1 MTSRAPSRKTTADV
15 LGRFECLAVARLA
28 RLANETDGRRI
39 EVFTHVVRAVQEG
52 HGCLTSALFAENA
65 DVSLAVAA
73 ERLADAAES
82 KLVAR
87 VTLAMEGAPGVVP
100 FVADEQ
106 GRLYLG
112 RHFDHQQALAR
123 RVLEVAASSV
133 DTPFTPDPTLAGKLF
148 PDGDSPSRDA
158 AFRVATNAFT
168 VLTGG
173 PGTGKTSTVVKVL
186 ALFAAA
192 ALAEGRRPPP
202 AVLLAPTG
210 KAAAR
215 LSESIGQ
222 ALARLDLPDEL
233 RAAIETHSSTV
244 HRALGVKREGGF
256 RHGPS
261 RPLEAGIVVLDE
273 ASMVDLA
280 LMRALFDAVPNGARL
295 VVLGDRDQLA
305 SVEAGSVLA
314 DLCDAAEAEG
324 SRIAG
329 SLITLTKSHR
339 FSAGS
344 GIGRLAR
351 AIRDGDAE
359 EALAAFAD
367 PACADVELGPSVD
380 ARDALPSELLGLVDD
395 GYGPLGRANDEE
407 ALAQLSRFRVLTP
420 VRRGALGVEGLGA
433 RIGAALGRPVGARLL
448 RGTPVLVLE
457 NAPEVGLSNG
467 DVGVVVEV
475 GTRGEEVVFDG
486 PRRLGRSRLP
496 RHEPSFAMSIH
507 KSQGSEFDVVAV
519 VLPEHSPLST
529 RELLYTA
536 VTRAKSRVVVF
547 ASPQAIASAIGRR
560 IVRASGLA
568 DALKG
573 SR

>member
-1 MTSRAPSRKTTADV
+1 MTSHTPSVVPAPVDV
-15 LGRFECLAVARLA
+15 LGPFERLVVARLA
-28 RLANETDGRRI
+28 RIANESDAARI
-39 EVFTHVVRAVQEG
+39 EVFAHVVRAVQEG
-52 HGCLTSALFAENA
+52 HGCLTAALFAENA
-65 DVSLAVAA
+65 GVSVEIA
-73 ERLADAAES
+73 EARLADAAES
-82 KLVAR
+82 TLAR
-87 VTLAMEGAPGVVP
+87 PVTLAMPCAPDVTP

-112 RHFDHQQALAR
+112 RHFDHQQALAL
-123 RVLEVAASSV
+123 RVREVAQSSV
-133 DTPFTPDPTLAGKLF
+133 AHPYSPDAALLERLF
-148 PDGDSPSRDA
+148 PDGDTPSRRA
-158 AFRVATNAFT
+158 ALRVAQSALT

-186 ALFAAA
+186 ALTAAA
-192 ALAEGRRPPP
+192 ALAEGRPPP
-202 AVLLAPTG
+202 RAVLLAPTG

-215 LSESIGQ
+215 LSESIAH
-222 ALARLDLPDEL
+222 ALARLGLPDEL
-233 RAAIETHSSTV
+233 RAAIETRASTV

-261 RPLEAGIVVLDE
+261 RPLDAGIVVVDE

-280 LMRALFDAVPNGARL
+280 LMRALFDSVPAGARL

-324 SRIAG
+324 SRLAG
-329 SLITLTKSHR
+329 ALITLTTSHR
-339 FSAGS
+339 FSDGS

-351 AIRDGDAE
+351 AIRDGDVGA
-359 EALAAFAD
+359 ALAALAD
-367 PACADVELGPSVD
+367 PAYADVVLAPLVD
-380 ARDALPSELLGLVDD
+380 THDALPSELLALVEE
-395 GYGPLGRANDEE
+395 GYGPLGRMSDEDS
-407 ALAQLSRFRVLTP
+407 LAQLSRFRVLTP
-420 VRRGALGVEGLGA
+420 IRRGALGVEGLGA
-433 RIGAALGRPVGARLL
+433 RIGAALGRPIGARLL

-457 NAPEVGLSNG
+457 NAPEVSLSNG

-475 GTRGEEVVFDG
+475 GTRGEEIAFEG
-486 PRRLGRSRLP
+486 LRRLGRSRLP

-519 VLPEHSPLST
+519 VLPERSPLST

-536 VTRAKSRVVVF
+536 ITRAKSRVVVF

-568 DALKG
+568 DAL
-573 SR
+573 R